1 MTKPRARRAK
11 KKPKNKPVGIAKW
24 IADEAE
30 MQEAGVR
37 TMAGIRRFA
46 GECLDG
52 AKSWDIVGRCAVL
65 GASPLMPGTHRTA
78 SQVCRASALRRSTTL
93 ASRSQ

>member
-1 MTKPRARRAK
+1 MGKPRT
-11 KKPKNKPVGIAKW
+11 KPVGIAKW

-30 MQEAGVR
+30 MQEAGVK

-52 AKSWDIVGRCAVL
+52 ANSWDIVGRCAVL
-65 GASPLMPGTHRTA
+65 GTDGKVYEGYVTFVLEEAPPA
-78 SQVCRASALRRSTTL
+78 RSKELLEEL
-93 ASRSQ
+93 AQNEGEEET